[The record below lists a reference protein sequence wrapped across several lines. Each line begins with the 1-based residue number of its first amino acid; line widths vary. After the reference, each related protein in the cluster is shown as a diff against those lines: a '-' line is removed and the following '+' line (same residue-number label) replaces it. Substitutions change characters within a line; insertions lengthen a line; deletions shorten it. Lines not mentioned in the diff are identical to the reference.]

1 MKNLKLKLFVL
12 ILVIGL
18 NKAEINDTNQTL
30 TLPSTK
36 QVFIETTLLKII
48 TKRTTSEFKQIIY
61 ENDTKLEVI
70 TNWIL
75 GLLIA
80 MVVIF
85 AICIIMTLLFIF
97 VTNYFYK

>member
-1 MKNLKLKLFVL
+1 MKGLKFFVL

-36 QVFIETTLLKII
+36 QVFIETTPLKII
-48 TKRTTSEFKQIIY
+48 TKRTTTEFRQIIY
-61 ENDTKLEVI
+61 ENDTNLEVI

-97 VTNYFYK
+97 VTNYFHK